1 MKPVRPLSP
10 LLRELLRASQLA
22 RRPAFADAL
31 RAFGLTPDL
40 CPVWGIDSVV
50 AGPEFYQPDE
60 EGHMSAIVPA
70 FEHVSGG
77 LCIVDLVACHFG
89 TREMRTRR
97 GIAAVLGH
105 EWIEDAFLGNEP
117 LRIYDNALTWLRAR
131 CRGVVIL
138 DWQAAP
144 HLLRNVP
151 ALQCESEDTAQR
163 LQWAFERPNP
173 YPPILVRNGAT
184 R

>member
-31 RAFGLTPDL
+31 RAFGLTPEL
-40 CPVWGIDSVV
+40 CPVWGIDSV
-50 AGPEFYQPDE
+50 ACGPEHYHPDD
-60 EGHMSAIVPA
+60 EGPLAAIVPA
-70 FEHVSGG
+70 FEGA
-77 LCIVDLVACHFG
+77 CFVDLVACHFA
-89 TREMRTRR
+89 TRQMRTRR
-97 GIAAVLGH
+97 GIASVLGH
-105 EWIEDAFLGNEP
+105 DWIEDAFLGNEP
-117 LRIYDNALTWLRAR
+117 LRIYDNALTWLRAK

-144 HLLRNVP
+144 HLLRNVH

-173 YPPILVRNGAT
+173 YPPILVRNGET